1 MSIKHRNE
9 KICKIYFF
17 HKKFSHLDLFSN
29 DTMYFLLKKV
39 VADAKMNSKNSYTVT
54 LTEVE
59 CRKMG
64 NVEFRNVE

>member
-1 MSIKHRNE
+1 
-9 KICKIYFF
+9 
-17 HKKFSHLDLFSN
+17 
-29 DTMYFLLKKV
+29 MYFLFKNV